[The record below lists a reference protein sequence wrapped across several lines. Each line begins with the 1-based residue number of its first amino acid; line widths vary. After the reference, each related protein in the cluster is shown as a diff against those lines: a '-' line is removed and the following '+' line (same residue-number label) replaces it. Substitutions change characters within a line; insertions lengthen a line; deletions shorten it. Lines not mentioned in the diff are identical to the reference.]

1 MIIAHN
7 LLAMNAQRQYNIVG
21 TEKKKSTEKLSS
33 GYRINRAA
41 DDAAGLSISEKM
53 RNMIRGLN
61 QGTENTQDGISW
73 VHIADGA
80 MTEIHDMLDRMME
93 LSVQAAN
100 GTCSDSDRAA
110 LNQEYSQLVKE
121 INMINYHTEFN
132 THRVFYG
139 GSVQLAVSG
148 DPNDLE
154 VFDATYDSANKIV
167 TYGGLK
173 FHGER
178 IRWDEIDPN
187 MVSVVDGKQVF
198 NKGVYKYTDS
208 KINADYYFEVEAEN
222 TSELPNIK
230 RNIELK
236 ADDYGIAI
244 DGYKISWDEIGLE
257 KTSKISGVFNVKY
270 GKSTLELIIEEEQ
283 DFNEVVESINA
294 KNDGKF
300 EYQWI
305 TTCTGVKP
313 EQAVDMYNDG
323 GKNKTYYSEEIVD
336 NNMAKNTKCNATTG
350 TDPVSKLE
358 YTIVIDSKHSD
369 DPYKQTIYLEG
380 SVGGKIS
387 GSEKTLASLGILSW
401 DSGTSIRSDKEYT
414 YKDTS
419 GTGVEFKFK
428 LSDITS
434 FDSFEDGLYRVKL
447 GGDYYTSYENKVVS
461 NDSSVIVVG
470 QSNFYD
476 VNSFD
481 QEIQLGRDFNQYSY
495 EVQKD
500 VFSYDANANKIE
512 FTVKSVIPGKSDLYK
527 ASFSTVNAENEIETT
542 IRPYVNNIYR
552 MKLQRA
558 LANKSTDVTYDSSSL
573 KTELEFGNSSTW
585 VSYKYDR
592 NEYVNALADA
602 LNVEMVKSNMT
613 IQDVSN
619 NDLNEYYVFNETSGR
634 YVSALDYFKDNVEKA
649 LRIVCDQPSEVDGK
663 IKVNALTL
671 SCVNQ
676 WQNGTA
682 TLSNISVAT
691 GADIVSYVNEMRLGL
706 RQNIFNSREELYEVL
721 KNEFIKNGDYS
732 NFRLSDNVDL
742 YKVKVSYDG
751 SQVSFGDSALNV
763 SKEYIL
769 GYQDTSSWGT
779 ATPPSDIKTDINNTI
794 DNYSKYVI
802 KKISD
807 ASSYSINK
815 DDKITKA
822 VFKGNEKQN
831 YAIRAYYDSEMTKST
846 IEKGIRIQHSNIR
859 DDYTVIPQF
868 SISSSVLRLNSID
881 ICTEDTATQAIN
893 RLDYA
898 IAYVSEKRSLL
909 GAVQNRLEHTLNNN
923 MNKSENLTAS
933 ESRKRDTDMAKEM
946 VNYTKLNILE
956 QAITSVMTQAN
967 QTTQGALSLL
977 Q

>member
-1 MIIAHN
+1 MIIAQN
-7 LLAMNAQRQYNIVG
+7 LAAMNTQRQFNIVG

-53 RNMIRGLN
+53 RSMIRGLN

-73 VHIADGA
+73 IHIADGA

-100 GTCSDSDRAA
+100 GTCSESDRAA
-110 LNQEYSQLVKE
+110 LNQEYDQLVKE

-154 VFDATYDSANKIV
+154 VFDATYDSYNGKV

-208 KINADYYFEVEAEN
+208 NINADYYFEVEADN
-222 TSELPNIK
+222 TTELPNIK

-236 ADDYGIAI
+236 ADDYGISI

-257 KTSKISGVFNVKY
+257 KTSKISGVYDVKY
-270 GKSTLELIIEEEQ
+270 GNATLELIIEEEQ

-294 KNDGKF
+294 KNDGRF

-313 EQAVDMYNDG
+313 EQAVDMYNDNG
-323 GKNKTYYSEEIVD
+323 INNTYYSEEIVD
-336 NNMAKNTKCNATTG
+336 NVMAKNTKCNATTG

-358 YTIVIDSKHSD
+358 YTIVIDSKNSN
-369 DPYKQTIYLEG
+369 DPSKQTIYLEG
-380 SVGGKIS
+380 SLGGKIA

-401 DSGTSIRSDKEYT
+401 DSGTSIKSDKEYI

-447 GGDYYTSYENKVVS
+447 GGNYYTSYENKVVS
-461 NDSSVIVVG
+461 NDSSVVIVG

-476 VNSFD
+476 VKSFD
-481 QEIQLGRDFNQYSY
+481 QEIQLGRDFDKYSY
-495 EVQKD
+495 EVQND
-500 VFSYDANANKIE
+500 DFSYDANTDKIE
-512 FTVKSVIPGKSDLYK
+512 FAVKSVIPGKADLYK
-527 ASFSTVNAENEIETT
+527 ASLSTINAENKIETNLQ
-542 IRPYVNNIYR
+542 PFVNKVYQNKLYAALNNQPTSVIY
-552 MKLQRA
+552 
-558 LANKSTDVTYDSSSL
+558 NSPSL
-573 KTELEFGNSSTW
+573 KTELKVGDSSTW
-585 VSYKYDR
+585 VSYNYDR
-592 NEYVNALADA
+592 NEYVNALEDA
-602 LNVEMVKSNMT
+602 LNVEMVKSDKT
-613 IQDVSN
+613 TQDVP
-619 NDLNEYYVFNETSGR
+619 NDELNDYYVYNASTGQ
-634 YVSALDYFKDNVEKA
+634 YVNALNYFKDNVDNA
-649 LRIVCDQPSEVDGK
+649 IRIVCEQPSEEDGK

-682 TLSNISVAT
+682 TLSNISVAA
-691 GADIVSYVNEMRLGL
+691 GADVKSYVDEMVL
-706 RQNIFNSREELYEVL
+706 RQRQYIFDSREELYETL
-721 KNEFIKNGDYS
+721 KNEYVKNGDYS
-732 NFRLSDNVDL
+732 NFRLSDNVEL

-751 SQVSFGDSALNV
+751 SQVAFGDSTLNT
-763 SKEYIL
+763 SKEYFL
-769 GYQDTSSWGT
+769 GYKETSSWNT
-779 ATPPSDIKTDINNTI
+779 AKLPSDLMTDINNTI
-794 DNYSKYVI
+794 DNYSEYVL

-815 DDKITKA
+815 DATKTKA
-822 VFKGNEKQN
+822 VFRGNENRN
-831 YAIRAYYDSEMTKST
+831 YAIRAYYDSEITKSA

-868 SISSSVLRLNSID
+868 SISSSILRLNSID
-881 ICTEDTATQAIN
+881 ICTEETATQAIN
-893 RLDYA
+893 RIDYA

-933 ESRKRDTDMAKEM
+933 ESRKRDTDMAKEI

-967 QTTQGALSLL
+967 QSTQGVLSLL